1 VLNLPVP
8 LKQGIKKP
16 VINLGRSMLRFSANL
31 GFLWSQLPL
40 LERIERA
47 AASEFTAVELHWPY
61 DTSPTE
67 VRDACQRNG
76 LKLLAANAP
85 IGNASLG
92 ESGLAALPGREADF
106 KESFEASLLW
116 CQQAGAKAIHVLP
129 GIVPL
134 EQRVLATKTLVNNL
148 QWAADL
154 AAQCGFTILLE
165 AINQRDKPG
174 YFYST
179 QVESN
184 AIREKCERD
193 NIKLMFDVYH
203 VGVAEGDILNKLE
216 YYLPHIGHI
225 QIAAVPSR
233 AEPDEGE
240 VDYSVVLRR
249 IDALGYQG
257 WIGCEYKPRASV
269 EAGLAWRA
277 PFMV

>member
-1 VLNLPVP
+1 
-8 LKQGIKKP
+8 
-16 VINLGRSMLRFSANL
+16 MLRFSANL
-31 GFLWSQLPL
+31 GFLWSHLPL
-40 LERIERA
+40 LERIKRA
-47 AASEFTAVELHWPY
+47 AASQFTAIELHWPY

-85 IGNASLG
+85 IGNGAVG

-106 KESFEASLLW
+106 KESFESSLVW
-116 CQQAGAKAIHVLP
+116 CQQAGAQAIHVLP

-134 EQRVLATKTLVNNL
+134 EQRDLATKTLVNNL

-154 AAQCGFTILLE
+154 AARCNFTILLE

-179 QVESN
+179 QAESN
-184 AIREKCERD
+184 AIRATCERD

-203 VGVAEGDILNKLE
+203 VGVAEGDILTKLTAL
-216 YYLPHIGHI
+216 LPQIGHI

-240 VDYSVVLRR
+240 VRYEAVFSLLQ
-249 IDALGYQG
+249 AQAYAG
-257 WIGCEYKPRASV
+257 WIGCEYKPRLDPES
-269 EAGLAWRA
+269 GLAWVSA
-277 PFMV
+277 MGYGL